1 MARRRK
7 ALPDEADLRDLQF
20 LYQQRRWARPDPAKI
35 NNLVADL
42 MARRGYG
49 QVLSASELQ
58 EAWQEI
64 VGAAVAAKTRLGK
77 VTRGVLQVFLQSSS
91 LVQELTFKK
100 QKIVADLSRRLPDRK
115 IRDVKFRVDAS

>member
-20 LYQQRRWARPDPAKI
+20 QYQQRRWARPDPAKI

-49 QVLSASELQ
+49 QLLSASELQ
-58 EAWQEI
+58 DAWQEI
-64 VGAAVAAKTRLGK
+64 VGAAAAAKSRVGK
-77 VTRGVLQVFLQSSS
+77 VTRGVLQVFVQSSV